1 MKVKRVLSIN
11 LLLNLAIIGTI
22 LFVFGV
28 FYDATSDPIYIG
40 LAFVITLGLFS
51 RFLKTR
57 KYFIAIENDHL
68 SINENHHIFSISIL
82 KIEVVEYS
90 NHCLKINSNGMN
102 YKFDLFG
109 YSREKVEHLIERI
122 KSTH

>member
-28 FYDATSDPIYIG
+28 FYDATSDPLYIG
-40 LAFVITLGLFS
+40 LAFIITLGLFS

-57 KYFIAIENDHL
+57 KYFIAIQNDHL
-68 SINENHHIFSISIL
+68 SINQNDHIFNIAIL
-82 KIEVVEYS
+82 KIEGVEYS

-102 YKFDLFG
+102 YEFDLFG
-109 YSREKVEHLIERI
+109 YSREKIENLIERI
-122 KSTH
+122 KSTD